1 LKTRGTLKGSTQ
13 RFRRKTLKARLV
25 IASFTIFIGIVF
37 VVASALSLIGAAPM
51 LNWIILLAVGTLLC
65 VAGFVLLVMEL
76 LETWL
81 SRGQKALVDG
91 LQAG

>member
-1 LKTRGTLKGSTQ
+1 M
-13 RFRRKTLKARLV
+13 V
-25 IASFTIFIGIVF
+25 IALAIIFTGILL
-37 VVASALSLIGAAPM
+37 VVISLLSMVGNAPI
-51 LNWIILLAVGTLLC
+51 LNRVISLAVGVLLC
-65 VAGFVLLVMEL
+65 VAGFVLLITEL

>member
-1 LKTRGTLKGSTQ
+1 M
-13 RFRRKTLKARLV
+13 AV
-25 IASFTIFIGIVF
+25 IMVFSGILLDVFFLLLMVQGAS
-37 VVASALSLIGAAPM
+37 L
-51 LNWIILLAVGTLLC
+51 LNWVIPVAVGVVLC
-65 VAGFVLLVMEL
+65 VAGFVLLIMEL

>member
-1 LKTRGTLKGSTQ
+1 MVSLMLMLEHASV
-13 RFRRKTLKARLV
+13 LWV
-25 IASFTIFIGIVF
+25 I
-37 VVASALSLIGAAPM
+37 PM
-51 LNWIILLAVGTLLC
+51 AVGALLS
-65 VAGFVLLVMEL
+65 VAGFVLLIMEL

>member
-1 LKTRGTLKGSTQ
+1 MVSLMLMLEHASV
-13 RFRRKTLKARLV
+13 LWV
-25 IASFTIFIGIVF
+25 I
-37 VVASALSLIGAAPM
+37 PM
-51 LNWIILLAVGTLLC
+51 AVGTLLS
-65 VAGFVLLVMEL
+65 VAGFVLLIMEL

>member
-1 LKTRGTLKGSTQ
+1 V
-13 RFRRKTLKARLV
+13 V
-25 IASFTIFIGIVF
+25 IALAIIFTGILL
-37 VVASALSLIGAAPM
+37 VVISLLSKVGNAPI
-51 LNWIILLAVGTLLC
+51 LNRVISLAVGVLLC
-65 VAGFVLLVMEL
+65 VAGFVLLITEL

>member
-1 LKTRGTLKGSTQ
+1 M
-13 RFRRKTLKARLV
+13 
-25 IASFTIFIGIVF
+25 FIGIVF
-37 VVASALSLIGAAPM
+37 VVASALLLMGAAPR

>member
-1 LKTRGTLKGSTQ
+1 M
-13 RFRRKTLKARLV
+13 KAHMV
-25 IASFTIFIGIVF
+25 IALVMIFTGIFLVVVSLLSMIG
-37 VVASALSLIGAAPM
+37 SAPM
-51 LNWIILLAVGTLLC
+51 LSWIIPLAVGVLLC
-65 VAGFVLLVMEL
+65 VVGFVLLITEL

>member
-1 LKTRGTLKGSTQ
+1 M
-13 RFRRKTLKARLV
+13 KARVV
-25 IASFTIFIGIVF
+25 IAVIMVFTG
-37 VVASALSLIGAAPM
+37 
-51 LNWIILLAVGTLLC
+51 ILLAVISPLSMVEGAAVNWVVPLVVGAIMC
-65 VAGFVLLVMEL
+65 IAGFVLLIMEL

>member
-1 LKTRGTLKGSTQ
+1 M
-13 RFRRKTLKARLV
+13 V
-25 IASFTIFIGIVF
+25 IALVLIFTGIILAIVSLLSMIG
-37 VVASALSLIGAAPM
+37 SAPM
-51 LNWIILLAVGTLLC
+51 LSWILPLAVGVLLC
-65 VAGFVLLVMEL
+65 VVGFVLLITEL

>member
-1 LKTRGTLKGSTQ
+1 M
-13 RFRRKTLKARLV
+13 V
-25 IASFTIFIGIVF
+25 IALVMIFTGIFLVVVSLLSMIG
-37 VVASALSLIGAAPM
+37 SAPM
-51 LNWIILLAVGTLLC
+51 LSWIIPLAVGVLLC
-65 VAGFVLLVMEL
+65 VVGFVLLITEL

>member
-1 LKTRGTLKGSTQ
+1 M
-13 RFRRKTLKARLV
+13 AV
-25 IASFTIFIGIVF
+25 IMVFSGILLDVFFLLLMVQGAS
-37 VVASALSLIGAAPM
+37 L
-51 LNWIILLAVGTLLC
+51 LNWVIPVAVGVLLC
-65 VAGFVLLVMEL
+65 VAGFVLLIMEL

>member
-1 LKTRGTLKGSTQ
+1 M
-13 RFRRKTLKARLV
+13 KAHMV
-25 IASFTIFIGIVF
+25 IALVLIFTGIILAIVSLLSMIG
-37 VVASALSLIGAAPM
+37 SAPM
-51 LNWIILLAVGTLLC
+51 LSWILPLAVGVLLC
-65 VAGFVLLVMEL
+65 VVGFVLLITEL

>member
-1 LKTRGTLKGSTQ
+1 M
-13 RFRRKTLKARLV
+13 V
-25 IASFTIFIGIVF
+25 IAVI
-37 VVASALSLIGAAPM
+37 LLIAG
-51 LNWIILLAVGTLLC
+51 IILAMVSLMLMLEHASVLWVIPMAVGTLLS
-65 VAGFVLLVMEL
+65 VAGFVLLIMEL

>member
-1 LKTRGTLKGSTQ
+1 M
-13 RFRRKTLKARLV
+13 V
-25 IASFTIFIGIVF
+25 IALVLIFTGVILAIVSLLSMIG
-37 VVASALSLIGAAPM
+37 SAPM
-51 LNWIILLAVGTLLC
+51 LSWILPLAVGVLLC
-65 VAGFVLLVMEL
+65 VVGFVLLITEL

>member
-1 LKTRGTLKGSTQ
+1 MKP
-13 RFRRKTLKARLV
+13 RLV

-37 VVASALSLIGAAPM
+37 VVAAALLLIGAAPM

>member
-1 LKTRGTLKGSTQ
+1 M
-13 RFRRKTLKARLV
+13 V
-25 IASFTIFIGIVF
+25 IAVI
-37 VVASALSLIGAAPM
+37 LLIAG
-51 LNWIILLAVGTLLC
+51 IILAMVSLMLMLEHASVLWVIPMAVGALLS
-65 VAGFVLLVMEL
+65 VAGFVLLIMEL